1 MLTADGKRALRAQ
14 AHHLKPVVL
23 VGQHGVSDAVL
34 AEIDI
39 ALTAHEMIKMRFR
52 GTEREDRETEIARI
66 CATLGCEFVSGI
78 GGTAVLWRAKP
89 AETANKR
96 AKPAKKKVKPRSRPG
111 AVRNR
116 NNRSRDEY

>member
-23 VGQHGVSDAVL
+23 IGQHGMSAAVL
-34 AEIDI
+34 AEIDL
-39 ALTAHEMIKMRFR
+39 ALNAHELIKIRFR
-52 GTEREDRETEIARI
+52 GAEREARAAEVTRV
-66 CATLGCEFVSGI
+66 CEALGCEFVSGI
-78 GGTAVLWRAKP
+78 GGTAVLWRARP
-89 AETANKR
+89 EARKR
-96 AKPAKKKVKPRSRPG
+96 AAKPKTKAKPRSRPG

>member
-39 ALTAHEMIKMRFR
+39 ALTAHELIKMRFR

-89 AETANKR
+89 AETAHKR